1 MSTIPEPREAAMA
14 REVKVLYFDTM
25 KNNYEFHRQP
35 YLDMDWFKT
44 HFATVA
50 HRHSIFHREG
60 TEGRKQYN
68 LYFRLVRQRLS
79 DAIKRLAQNEA
90 KQHRP
95 TTPATQVVP
104 TITPKQPKQLW
115 LGGYEPQT
123 EVTRNRL
130 QKLRGKLAARPDIR
144 P

>member
-1 MSTIPEPREAAMA
+1 MSTTPEPREATMA

-35 YLDMDWFKT
+35 YLDMSWFKT

-50 HRHSIFHREG
+50 HRHGIFHRES
-60 TEGRKQYN
+60 TQGRKQYN

-90 KQHRP
+90 RQHP
-95 TTPATQVVP
+95 PIAPPPAAQVVP
-104 TITPKQPKQLW
+104 TITPKQLW
-115 LGGYEPQT
+115 LCGYEPQT
-123 EVTRNRL
+123 EVIRNRL
-130 QKLRGKLAARPDIR
+130 QKLRGELVTRPDIQ
-144 P
+144 